1 MGVNLS
7 GWDRACSTDCDI
19 RYKNKIKEDPSG
31 YNQQKYRD
39 NHLSCINKCF
49 KVKPLSQRRE
59 FMWYFMKNVLPD
71 LVS

>member
-7 GWDRACSTDCDI
+7 GWDRTCSTDCDI

-31 YNQQKYRD
+31 VNQQKYRD

-49 KVKPLSQRRE
+49 KVKPLS
-59 FMWYFMKNVLPD
+59 
-71 LVS
+71 